1 MHIKLENVGFSYNR
15 DCDSP
20 LVLRD
25 INIELKDG
33 ELVGIVGPTGSGK
46 TTLMEL
52 ISGFHKPVS
61 GRVLYDDIDVYKNDS
76 IMPDLRRKIAVV
88 FQFPEKQLFAD
99 TVFDDVAFAPR
110 NQGVADEQIE
120 AITKDSLTLVGL
132 NFEKIYRKSPF
143 NLSGGEQRRVAIAG
157 GLAANPEFVF
167 MDEPTVALDFKGF
180 KCIEQ
185 AVSSLYS
192 KGKTVVIV
200 THDVDL
206 IAKTATRIIALKEG
220 SIVYDGGSAEFF
232 NNDELVS
239 SINLELPE
247 VMRLMGRYNLDM
259 KGYNADL
266 IRDELR
272 KRIMKNRENV

>member
-1 MHIKLENVGFSYNR
+1 MNIKLENVSFSYNQ

-25 INIELKDG
+25 INIELKDS

-46 TTLMEL
+46 TTLIEL

-76 IMPDLRRKIAVV
+76 IMPDLRRKIAIV

-110 NQGVADEQIE
+110 NQGISGGQLEE
-120 AITKDSLTLVGL
+120 ITKDSLALMGL
-132 NFEKIYRKSPF
+132 NFEKIYQKSPF

-157 GLAANPEFVF
+157 GLATDPEFIF
-167 MDEPTVALDFKGF
+167 MDEPTIALDFKGF
-180 KCIEQ
+180 QCIEQ

-206 IAKTATRIIALKEG
+206 IVKTAKRIVALKEG
-220 SIVYDGGSAEFF
+220 SIVYDGGSVEFF

-259 KGYNADL
+259 KSYNADL
-266 IRDELR
+266 IRDELK
-272 KRIMKNRENV
+272 KRIMSSRENV

>member
-1 MHIKLENVGFSYNR
+1 MHIKLENVCFSYNR

-25 INIELKDG
+25 INIELKDS

-46 TTLMEL
+46 TTLIEL

-61 GRVLYDDIDVYKNDS
+61 GRVLYDDIDVYENGT
-76 IMPDLRRKIAVV
+76 MTPDLRGKIAVV

-120 AITKDSLTLVGL
+120 AITKDSLALVGL

-180 KCIEQ
+180 QCIEQ

-220 SIVYDGGSAEFF
+220 SIVYDGCSVEFF

-259 KGYNADL
+259 KSYNAVL
-266 IRDELR
+266 IRDELK
-272 KRIMKNRENV
+272 KRIMSSRENV